1 MGVKGRR
8 DLTVEIGRVVL
19 INYGPDAGKIGTIID
34 ILDQN
39 KALVDGP
46 AEVTGVGR
54 QILNFRSMA
63 LTPLVV
69 PIPRAV
75 RPSTLAKALAK
86 AKTVEAWNESNWA
99 RKLAKQR
106 IRSQLTDFDR
116 FRSMIAHKA
125 KSQLVGR
132 EMARLKRA
140 GSAPALK
147 PRPIRAAIP
156 NLRQKPAK
164 IKKVLPTKYSEDDD
178 KKKGKDAGAA
188 PAAADTKKKK

>member
-1 MGVKGRR
+1 
-8 DLTVEIGRVVL
+8 
-19 INYGPDAGKIGTIID
+19 
-34 ILDQN
+34 
-39 KALVDGP
+39 
-46 AEVTGVGR
+46 
-54 QILNFRSMA
+54 MA

-86 AKTVEAWNESNWA
+86 AKTLESWNASNWA

>member
-8 DLTVEIGRVVL
+8 DLTVGIGRVVL
-19 INYGPDAGKIGTIID
+19 INYGPDAGKIATIID

-54 QILNFRSMA
+54 QTLNFRSMA
-63 LTPLVV
+63 LTPLIV
-69 PIPRAV
+69 PIARCV

-86 AKTVEAWNESNWA
+86 AKTLESWNQSNWA

-106 IRSQLTDFDR
+106 IRAQLTDFDR
-116 FRSMIAHKA
+116 FRGMVAQKA

-140 GSAPALK
+140 GSAPPLK
-147 PRPIRAAIP
+147 PRLVPAPVP

-178 KKKGKDAGAA
+178 KKKGKDAGTA
-188 PAAADTKKKK
+188 PAAADKKKK